1 MPMSRQIADMLGDI
15 SPEAMFAIRT
25 SKSRARQPMAIVR
38 RLDYLFA
45 DTFDTNPCYH
55 RPAAGHA
62 AG

>member
-1 MPMSRQIADMLGDI
+1 MSRQIADMLGDI
-15 SPEAMFAIRT
+15 SPEAMSAIRT
-25 SKSRARQPMAIVR
+25 SKSRARQPTTIVR

-45 DTFDTNPCYH
+45 DTFDTNPCY